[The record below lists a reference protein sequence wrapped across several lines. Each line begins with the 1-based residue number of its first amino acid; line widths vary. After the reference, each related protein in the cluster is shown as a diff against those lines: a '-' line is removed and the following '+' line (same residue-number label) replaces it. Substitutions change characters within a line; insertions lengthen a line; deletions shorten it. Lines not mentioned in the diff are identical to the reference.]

1 MKNSIHL
8 KVVREQFDGF
18 GSSFV
23 DSPSSRVVRKKE
35 SRQRALWIWPQPP
48 RRSQNNPLGITD
60 LWTLS
65 RVADTPPFSFQRGRD
80 LPKTR
85 LGAGE
90 ASSVQVLAS
99 APICSAKASRSLR
112 GATFLHKSVTREK
125 LTSWRGCLGLLAL
138 LWAILSMPPRIASA
152 DSHLQITGDS
162 LSSFG
167 EYYILR
173 ERLWYSCL
181 LDGQG
186 EYRTGRI
193 FDSRGRIGRRA
204 IGNFL
209 MYSSELSLQ
218 QRIRLL
224 VRRKSSLE
232 MQLRLAQRQPRLTN
246 GKSKADLMAE
256 IRDVK
261 RKMSL
266 LRRELR
272 LCQTSLEEL
281 K

>member
-1 MKNSIHL
+1 MKHSIHL

-35 SRQRALWIWPQPP
+35 SRQRALRIWPQPR
-48 RRSQNNPLGITD
+48 RRSQNNPQDITD
-60 LWTLS
+60 LWGFS
-65 RVADTPPFSFQRGRD
+65 RIADTPPFSLQRGRD
-80 LPKTR
+80 LPETS
-85 LGAGE
+85 LDAGE
-90 ASSVQVLAS
+90 ASSVQVVAS
-99 APICSAKASRSLR
+99 ACPYSAKASRSPR
-112 GATFLHKSVTREK
+112 GGTFFRKFVAREK
-125 LTSWRGCLGLLAL
+125 LTSWRGYLGLLAL
-138 LWAILSMPPRIASA
+138 LWSILSMPPRIASA
-152 DSHLQITGDS
+152 DNHLQIAGDS
-162 LSSFG
+162 LSRFG
-167 EYYILR
+167 EYYNLR

-181 LDGQG
+181 VDGQG

-209 MYSSELSLQ
+209 IYSSDLSLQ
-218 QRIRLL
+218 ERIRLL

-232 MQLRLAQRQPRLTN
+232 MQLRLAQRLPRLFK
-246 GKSKADLMAE
+246 GKNKADLIGE

-272 LCQTSLEEL
+272 LCQTSLAEL